1 MYLTKL
7 LTGLKLVKYG
17 FKFVWLCCCYVKTSQ
32 KQSGECKYR
41 LAIKCTNIKVI
52 FKMYLLLKEGVLV
65 WQWGFAI
72 GNLCFWNNFE
82 SCRKFWNVPSF
93 GLRIAMPAALTKPQ
107 LCYIMFCFNT
117 SIIPGFWGKN
127 ALFGIGFSAALIFLV
142 YCLDHFNVS
151 VGIIRYPV
159 PQKALCLNGLTYYSF
174 PLTWGFLFTVIA
186 RSCALFRDCMLK
198 ECFKTATPKN
208 KFPHTP
214 QYYHPIS
221 PSPMFVVTG
230 RIAFVAGK

>member
-41 LAIKCTNIKVI
+41 MAIKCTKIKVI

-65 WQWGFAI
+65 WRWGFAI

-127 ALFGIGFSAALIFLV
+127 VLFGIGFSAALIFLV
-142 YCLDHFNVS
+142 YCLYHFNVS

-159 PQKALCLNGLTYYSF
+159 PQKSSLPKWSDLLFIPSYLRFLVHCHCKILC
-174 PLTWGFLFTVIA
+174 
-186 RSCALFRDCMLK
+186 
-198 ECFKTATPKN
+198 
-208 KFPHTP
+208 
-214 QYYHPIS
+214 
-221 PSPMFVVTG
+221 FV
-230 RIAFVAGK
+230 